1 MDNTIIRD
9 LFAKDIN
16 RSINGVVKVQDSKDG
31 SIRQELDEYV
41 VTRELQRHFATFF
54 KAYGDAIDAR
64 TDKIGVWISG
74 FFGSGKSH
82 FLKML
87 SYLLENRQI
96 GGKSAIRY
104 FDGKIVDPMVAAAM
118 ERACSVPTQ
127 AILFNIDSKAGQWKQ
142 GDTAPT
148 ALLRGFERMFYEAR
162 GFYGEDLKLAKLE
175 DYIDSLGKTQE
186 FREAFERVNGEPWLQ
201 TRDTYSYFEDDVVE
215 VLQSVLGM
223 SEKAAWNWLEGS
235 EDEVLAPD
243 VFAKKVKDYVGAQ
256 AAAHGG
262 NFRLLFMVDEVGQFI
277 TNDQDPSLMLSLQT
291 IVEELGAAC
300 GGRVWVMVT
309 SQEAIDNLS
318 LPVGNDFS
326 KIQGRF
332 NTRLSLSSSS
342 VDEVIQRRV
351 LEKTAPAAD
360 MLAQVYEQDS
370 AVLKNNFTFEGSRA
384 DLAGY
389 ANSKDFVAS
398 YPFVGY
404 QFKLLPDV
412 MTEVRKHGVKAK
424 HMSTGERSM
433 LSAFQESA
441 QAIQHDQTGALVPFW
456 RFFDTISKDLEHG
469 INQVVDRA
477 IRAAEDA
484 KGLEPYDVQVLKLL
498 YLIRYIGYVKATVEN
513 ISILMIDGLDVD
525 KRALKDRVKESLSR
539 LERENYVAR
548 QGDTYSFLTDE
559 EQEIAQEIARTP
571 IDNAQVIESIKKRLF
586 DSIYTARKLNRG
598 ANDFPFDRYV
608 DGSIHGGSMGGMEL
622 YVATMASDLGR
633 ADDTELA
640 LASSGKAIVALSDE
654 ADYWETLV
662 SAAKIRKYAK
672 TRNLQELQ
680 LSTRQ
685 IVESKMRE
693 AAYNEKEADTLLS
706 EAVLHARCAVN
717 GRMVEVRAAKPAQV
731 FEQVL
736 AQLCDV
742 VFEKADYI
750 GAPVTSDSD
759 IRSTLAG
766 NVQAGLAGMD
776 AGNTRAL
783 KEVEDYLKVQHQ
795 RHLDT
800 AMGDIQRQYQQRPF
814 GWREVDIANVV
825 AQLVVEQ
832 RAQVLF
838 GGQTVQANDSRMVAL
853 LRKDADKAQVR
864 LRMRMSD
871 RLLSGAGDLMRD
883 LFDLKTVPSNED
895 KLVAELKERLE
906 GLREVCVVMARDYYT
921 GIKPAYPYPGED
933 ECEKMRSEVADVLK
947 DQNEAEAFMT
957 TFTKHEERLLDAKED
972 FDKVVEFFDSNQ
984 RATFDHA
991 KDFLNRTEGI
1001 EYASDDI
1008 PGAVENV
1015 AKVREILKDLKPYGR
1030 IKDLQPLMDPVED
1043 DMKKLLGIRRNEFLC
1058 RIESDLQDLRA
1069 QVESQEGF
1077 VKQAKDAI
1085 ADANTRYESFKNRA
1099 HGVQSLNELNALAA
1113 NWENW
1118 VSTAANKIY
1127 DAADDA
1133 RERMENECRSTEVT
1147 STGEVVKKI
1156 TNKGAATPGNG
1167 SVPVPK
1173 PQRKVKT
1180 VRRTDLAKPSRLTTA
1195 EDVERYVADL
1205 RSRLMQELAA
1215 NDEIRIN

>member
-1 MDNTIIRD
+1 MDNTIVRD

-16 RSINGVVKVQDSKDG
+16 RSINGVVKVQDSKDE

-41 VTRELQRHFATFF
+41 VTRELQGHFATFF
-54 KAYGDAIDAR
+54 KAYGDAIDVH

-201 TRDTYSYFEDDVVE
+201 ARDTYSYFEDDVVE

-243 VFAKKVKDYVGAQ
+243 VFAKKVKDYVDAQ

-277 TNDQDPSLMLSLQT
+277 TNDRDPSLMLSLQT

-342 VDEVIQRRV
+342 VDEVIQRRI

-360 MLAQVYEQDS
+360 TLAQLYKQDS

-469 INQVVDRA
+469 IIQVVVCA
-477 IRAAEDA
+477 ERAAENRE
-484 KGLEPYDVQVLKLL
+484 GLEPYDVRVLKLL

-513 ISILMIDGLDVD
+513 VSILMVDSLDVD
-525 KRALKDRVKESLSR
+525 KRALKDRVKESLAR
-539 LERENYVAR
+539 LERENKVAR

-571 IDNAQVIESIKKRLF
+571 IDNAKVIEYIKKRLF
-586 DSIYTARKLNRG
+586 DSIYNAYKFHRDP
-598 ANDFPFDRYV
+598 NDFPFDRYV
-608 DGSIHGGSMGGMEL
+608 DGSIHGSSKGGMEL
-622 YVATMASDLGR
+622 SVVTMAGDLAR
-633 ADDTELA
+633 ADDAELA
-640 LASSGKAIVALSDE
+640 LKSMDKAIVALGDE
-654 ADYWETLV
+654 VDYWAPLV
-662 SAAKIRKYAK
+662 NAAKIRMYAQ
-672 TRNLQELQ
+672 TRNLQELPP
-680 LSTRQ
+680 STRQ
-685 IVESKMRE
+685 IVEAKMRE
-693 AAYNEKEADTLLS
+693 AAYNEKEADALLS
-706 EAVLHARCAVN
+706 EAVLHARCAVDS
-717 GRMVEVRAAKPAQV
+717 RMVEVRATKPAQV

-742 VFEKADYI
+742 VFEKAGYI

-766 NVQAGLAGMD
+766 NVQVGLDGMD

-783 KEVEDYLKVQHQ
+783 KEIEDYLKVQHQ

-838 GGQTVQANDSRMVAL
+838 GGQAVQANDSRMVAL

-871 RLLSGAGDLMRD
+871 RLLRATGELMCD
-883 LFDLKTVPSNED
+883 LFDLKIVPSNED

-906 GLREVCVVMARDYYT
+906 GLREACLAMARDYYT

-947 DQNEAEAFMT
+947 DQNEAEAFLT
-957 TFTKHEERLLDAKED
+957 TFTKHEERLLGAKED
-972 FDKVVEFFDSNQ
+972 FDKVVEFFESNQ
-984 RATFDHA
+984 RTAFDHA
-991 KDFLNRTEGI
+991 RDFLNRTEGI

-1015 AKVREILKDLKPYGR
+1015 ATVREILKDPKPYGR

-1069 QVESQEGF
+1069 QAESQKGF
-1077 VKQAKDAI
+1077 VNQAKDAI
-1085 ADANTRYESFKNRA
+1085 ADAGTKYESFKNRA
-1099 HGVQSLNELNALAA
+1099 HSAQSLNELSVVATNWGDWLSAAA
-1113 NWENW
+1113 NEM
-1118 VSTAANKIY
+1118 Y
-1127 DAADDA
+1127 DAVDEA
-1133 RERMENECRSTEVT
+1133 RVRMDNERRTTEVM
-1147 STGEVVKKI
+1147 STGEVVKKVS
-1156 TNKGAATPGNG
+1156 NKGAASSAP
-1167 SVPVPK
+1167 VPAPK
-1173 PQRKVKT
+1173 PQRKIKT
-1180 VRRTDLAKPSRLTTA
+1180 VRRADLAKPSRLLSA
-1195 EDVERYVADL
+1195 EDVERYVDDL
-1205 RSRLMQELAA
+1205 RSRLMQALAA

>member
-186 FREAFERVNGEPWLQ
+186 FRAAFERVNGESWLQ
-201 TRDTYSYFEDDVVE
+201 SHDTYSYFEDDVVE

-243 VFAKKVKDYVGAQ
+243 VFAKKVKDYVDAQ

-262 NFRLLFMVDEVGQFI
+262 NYRLLFMVDEVGQFI

-351 LEKTAPAAD
+351 LEKTAPVAD
-360 MLAQVYEQDS
+360 MLAQVYEQDA
-370 AVLKNNFTFEGSRA
+370 AVLKNNFTFEGGSRS

-469 INQVVDRA
+469 IIQVVDRA
-477 IRAAEDA
+477 VRAAEDA

-525 KRALKDRVKESLSR
+525 MRALKDRVKESLAR

-586 DSIYTARKLNRG
+586 ESIYTARKLNRG

-608 DGSIHGGSMGGMEL
+608 DGSIHGTSMGGMEL
-622 YVATMASDLGR
+622 SVVTMASDLGR
-633 ADDTELA
+633 SDDAELA
-640 LASSGKAIVALSDE
+640 LKSVDKAIVALSDE
-654 ADYWETLV
+654 VDYWAPLV
-662 SAAKIRKYAK
+662 NAAKIRMYAQ
-672 TRNLQELQ
+672 TRNLQELPP
-680 LSTRQ
+680 STRQ
-685 IVESKMRE
+685 IVEAKMRE
-693 AAYNEKEADTLLS
+693 KDFNEKEADALLA

-717 GRMVEVRAAKPAQV
+717 GRMIEIRAAKPAQV

-750 GAPVTSDSD
+750 GAPVSRDSD
-759 IRSTLAG
+759 IRSTLVG
-766 NVQAGLAGMD
+766 NVQVGLAGMD

-783 KEVEDYLKVQHQ
+783 KEVEDYLKVQRQ

-800 AMGDIQRQYQQRPF
+800 AMGDIQRRYQQRPY

-838 GGQTVQANDSRMVAL
+838 GGQTAQTNESRMVAL

-864 LRMRMSD
+864 LRMSD
-871 RLLSGAGDLMRD
+871 RLLRATGELMCD

-906 GLREVCVVMARDYYT
+906 GLREACLAMARDYYT

-947 DQNEAEAFMT
+947 DQNEAEAFLT
-957 TFTKHEERLLDAKED
+957 TFTKHEDRLLDAKED
-972 FDKVVEFFDSNQ
+972 FDKVVEFFESNQ
-984 RATFDHA
+984 RTAFDRA
-991 KDFLNRTEGI
+991 KDFLSRTEGI

-1008 PGAVENV
+1008 PSAVENV
-1015 AKVREILKDLKPYGR
+1015 AKVREVLKDPKPYGR

-1058 RIESDLQDLRA
+1058 RIESDLQDLQA
-1069 QVESQEGF
+1069 QAESQKGF
-1077 VKQAKDAI
+1077 VNQAKDAI
-1085 ADANTRYESFKNRA
+1085 ADAGAKYESFKNRA
-1099 HGVQSLNELNALAA
+1099 HSAQSLNELSVAATNWA
-1113 NWENW
+1113 NWL
-1118 VSTAANKIY
+1118 SAATNGMY
-1127 DAADDA
+1127 DAVDA
-1133 RERMENECRSTEVT
+1133 ARMRMDNERRTTEVT

-1156 TNKGAATPGNG
+1156 SNKAVASSAPTPA
-1167 SVPVPK
+1167 PV
-1173 PQRKVKT
+1173 PQRKIKT
-1180 VRRTDLAKPSRLTTA
+1180 VRRADLAKPSRLLSA
-1195 EDVERYVADL
+1195 GDVERYVEDL
-1205 RSRLMQELAA
+1205 RSRLMQALAA

>member
-186 FREAFERVNGEPWLQ
+186 FREAFERVNGESWLQ

-243 VFAKKVKDYVGAQ
+243 VFAKKVKDYVDAQ

-262 NFRLLFMVDEVGQFI
+262 NYRLLFMVDEVGQFI
-277 TNDQDPSLMLSLQT
+277 TNDRDPSLMLSLQT

-360 MLAQVYEQDS
+360 TLAQLYKQDS
-370 AVLKNNFTFEGSRA
+370 AVLKNNFTFEESRA

-389 ANSKDFVAS
+389 ANAKEFVAS

-441 QAIQHDQTGALVPFW
+441 QTIQHEQTGALVPFW

-469 INQVVDRA
+469 IIQVVVCAERA
-477 IRAAEDA
+477 SENAE
-484 KGLEPYDVQVLKLL
+484 GLESYDVRVLKLL
-498 YLIRYIGYVKATVEN
+498 YLIRYIGYVKASVEN
-513 ISILMIDGLDVD
+513 ISIFMIDSLDVD
-525 KRALKDRVKESLSR
+525 KRALKDRVKESLAR

-559 EQEIAQEIARTP
+559 EQEIAQEIAQTP
-571 IDNAQVIESIKKRLF
+571 IDNAKVIESIKKRLF

-598 ANDFPFDRYV
+598 TNDFPFDRYV
-608 DGSIHGGSMGGMEL
+608 DGSIHGSNMGGMEL
-622 YVATMASDLGR
+622 SVVTMASDLGR
-633 ADDTELA
+633 ADDAELA
-640 LASSGKAIVALSDE
+640 LKSVDKAIVALSDE
-654 ADYWETLV
+654 VDYWAPLV
-662 SAAKIRKYAK
+662 NAAKICMYAQ
-672 TRNLQELQ
+672 TRNLQELPP
-680 LSTRQ
+680 STRQ
-685 IVESKMRE
+685 IVEAKMRE
-693 AAYNEKEADTLLS
+693 KDFNEKEADVLLS
-706 EAVLHARCAVN
+706 EAVLHARCAVD

-742 VFEKADYI
+742 IFSKAGYI
-750 GAPVTSDSD
+750 GAPVKDDSD

-766 NVQAGLAGMD
+766 NIQTGLDGMD
-776 AGNTRAL
+776 AGNARAL
-783 KEVEDYLKVQHQ
+783 KEVEDYLRVQHQ

-800 AMGDIQRQYQQRPF
+800 AMGDIQRKYQQKPY
-814 GWREVDIANVV
+814 GWREINIANVV

-838 GGQTVQANDSRMVAL
+838 GGQTVQADDSRMVAL

-871 RLLSGAGDLMRD
+871 RLLRATGELMCD

-906 GLREVCVVMARDYYT
+906 GLREACLAMARDYYT

-947 DQNEAEAFMT
+947 DQNEAEAFLT

-972 FDKVVEFFDSNQ
+972 FDKVVEFFESNQ
-984 RATFDHA
+984 RTAFDHA
-991 KDFLNRTEGI
+991 RDFLNRTEGI

-1015 AKVREILKDLKPYGR
+1015 ATVREILKDPKPYGR

-1069 QVESQEGF
+1069 QAESQKGF
-1077 VKQAKDAI
+1077 VNQAKDAI
-1085 ADANTRYESFKNRA
+1085 ADAGTKYESFKNRA
-1099 HGVQSLNELNALAA
+1099 HSAQSLNELSVVATNWGDWLSAAA
-1113 NWENW
+1113 NEM
-1118 VSTAANKIY
+1118 Y
-1127 DAADDA
+1127 DAVDEA
-1133 RERMENECRSTEVT
+1133 RVRMNNERRTTEVM
-1147 STGEVVKKI
+1147 STGEVVKKVS
-1156 TNKGAATPGNG
+1156 NKGAASSAP
-1167 SVPVPK
+1167 VPAPK
-1173 PQRKVKT
+1173 PQRKIKT
-1180 VRRTDLAKPSRLTTA
+1180 VRRADLAKPSRLLSA
-1195 EDVERYVADL
+1195 EDVERYVDDL
-1205 RSRLMQELAA
+1205 RSRLMQALAA

>member
-1 MDNTIIRD
+1 MDKTIVRN
-9 LFAKDIN
+9 LFSKDIN
-16 RSINGVVKVQDSKDG
+16 RSINGVVVVDDKKDE
-31 SIRQELDEYV
+31 SIRQELSEYV
-41 VTRELQRHFATFF
+41 VTRELQGHFATLFN
-54 KAYGDAIDAR
+54 AYSASLDSP
-64 TDKIGVWISG
+64 TNKMGVWVSG
-74 FFGSGKSH
+74 FYGSGKSH
-82 FLKML
+82 FLKIA
-87 SYLLENRQI
+87 SYLLGNLNVD
-96 GGKSAIRY
+96 GKRAISY
-104 FDGKIVDPMVAAAM
+104 FDGKIADPMVFASM
-118 ERACSVPTQ
+118 ERACSIPTQ
-127 AILFNIDSKAGQWKQ
+127 TLLFNIDSKAGSWK
-142 GDTAPT
+142 GDKSSVAV
-148 ALLRGFERMFYEAR
+148 LYGFERVFYEAR
-162 GFYGEDLKLAKLE
+162 GFYGIKPKLAQLE
-175 DYIDSLGKTQE
+175 EYIDEIGKTQE
-186 FREAFERVNGEPWLQ
+186 FRDEFERLTGKSWVDNRKTYRYNKAFRGLLK
-201 TRDTYSYFEDDVVE
+201 DT
-215 VLQSVLGM
+215 LGM
-223 SEKAAWNWLEGS
+223 SDDEIKAWITS
-235 EDEVLAPD
+235 PDDELLQPD
-243 VFAKKVKDYVGAQ
+243 EFAQKVKEYVDAQ
-256 AAAHGG
+256 AAANGG
-262 NFRLLFMVDEVGQFI
+262 DFRLVFMVDEVGQFI
-277 TNDQDPSLMLSLQT
+277 ANDNGSDRLLSLQT
-291 IVEELGAAC
+291 VVEELGSVC
-300 GGRVWVMVT
+300 GGRVWVMVS
-309 SQEAIDNLS
+309 SQEDIYNLGLPGGIDT
-318 LPVGNDFS
+318 GKFS
-326 KIQGRF
+326 KILGRF
-332 NTRLSLSSSS
+332 DTRLSLSSSS

-351 LEKTAPAAD
+351 LEKAAPVAD
-360 MLAQVYEQDS
+360 MLAQVYEQDA

-389 ANSKDFVAS
+389 ANAKEFVAS

-441 QAIQHDQTGALVPFW
+441 QVIQHDQTGALVPFW

-469 INQVVDRA
+469 ISQVVDRA
-477 IRAAEDA
+477 VRAAENA
-484 KGLEPYDVQVLKLL
+484 EGLEPYDVQVLKLL

-513 ISILMIDGLDVD
+513 ISILMIDSLDVD
-525 KRALKDRVKESLSR
+525 KRALKDRVKESLAR
-539 LERENYVAR
+539 LERENYVSR

-586 DSIYTARKLNRG
+586 ESIYTARKLNRG
-598 ANDFPFDRYV
+598 TNDFPFDRYV
-608 DGSIHGGSMGGMEL
+608 DGSIHGSNMGGMEL
-622 YVATMASDLGR
+622 SVVTMASDLGR
-633 ADDTELA
+633 ADDAELA
-640 LASSGKAIVALSDE
+640 LKSVDKAIVALSDE
-654 ADYWETLV
+654 VDYWAPLV
-662 SAAKIRKYAK
+662 NAAKIRMYAQ
-672 TRNLQELQ
+672 TRNLRELPP
-680 LSTRQ
+680 STRQ
-685 IVESKMRE
+685 IVEAKMRE
-693 AAYNEKEADTLLS
+693 KDFNEKEADALLA

-717 GRMVEVRAAKPAQV
+717 GRMIEIRAAKPAQV

-742 VFEKADYI
+742 VFEKAGYI

-766 NVQAGLAGMD
+766 NVQAGLAGMN

-864 LRMRMSD
+864 LRVRMSD
-871 RLLSGAGDLMRD
+871 RLLRATGELMRD

-906 GLREVCVVMARDYYT
+906 GLREACLVMARDYYT

-947 DQNEAEAFMT
+947 DQNEAEAFLT

-972 FDKVVEFFDSNQ
+972 FDKVVEFFESNQ
-984 RATFDHA
+984 RTAFDHA
-991 KDFLNRTEGI
+991 RDFLNRTEGI

-1008 PGAVENV
+1008 PSAVENV
-1015 AKVREILKDLKPYGR
+1015 AKVREILKDPKPYGR

-1043 DMKKLLGIRRNEFLC
+1043 DMKKLLGIRRNEYLC

-1069 QVESQEGF
+1069 QAESQKGF
-1077 VKQAKDAI
+1077 VNQAKDAI
-1085 ADANTRYESFKNRA
+1085 ADAGTKYESFKNRA
-1099 HGVQSLNELNALAA
+1099 HSAQSLNELSVVATNWGDWLSAAA
-1113 NWENW
+1113 NEM
-1118 VSTAANKIY
+1118 Y
-1127 DAADDA
+1127 DAVDEA
-1133 RERMENECRSTEVT
+1133 RVRMDNERRTTEVM
-1147 STGEVVKKI
+1147 STGEVVKKVSS
-1156 TNKGAATPGNG
+1156 KGAASSAP
-1167 SVPVPK
+1167 VPAPK
-1173 PQRKVKT
+1173 PQRKIKT
-1180 VRRTDLAKPSRLTTA
+1180 VRRADLAKPSRLLSA
-1195 EDVERYVADL
+1195 EDVERYVDDL

>member
-54 KAYGDAIDAR
+54 KAYGDAINVR

-142 GDTAPT
+142 GGTAPT

-175 DYIDSLGKTQE
+175 DYIDSLGKTHE

-201 TRDTYSYFEDDVVE
+201 ARDTYSYFEDDVVE

-243 VFAKKVKDYVGAQ
+243 VFAKKVKDYVDAQ

-277 TNDQDPSLMLSLQT
+277 TNDRDPSLMLSLQT

-342 VDEVIQRRV
+342 VDEVIQRRI

-360 MLAQVYEQDS
+360 TLAQLYKQDS

-469 INQVVDRA
+469 IIQVVVCA
-477 IRAAEDA
+477 ERAAENRE
-484 KGLEPYDVQVLKLL
+484 GLEPYDVRVLKLL

-513 ISILMIDGLDVD
+513 VSILMVDSLDVD
-525 KRALKDRVKESLSR
+525 KRALKDRVKESLAR
-539 LERENYVAR
+539 LERENKVAR

-571 IDNAQVIESIKKRLF
+571 IDNAKVIEYIKKRLF
-586 DSIYTARKLNRG
+586 DSIYNAYKFHRDP
-598 ANDFPFDRYV
+598 NDFPFDRYV
-608 DGSIHGGSMGGMEL
+608 DGSIHGSSKGGMEL
-622 YVATMASDLGR
+622 SVVTMAGDLAR
-633 ADDTELA
+633 ADDAELA
-640 LASSGKAIVALSDE
+640 LKSVDKAIVALGDE
-654 ADYWETLV
+654 VDYWAPLV
-662 SAAKIRKYAK
+662 NAAKIRMYAQ
-672 TRNLQELQ
+672 TRNLQELPP
-680 LSTRQ
+680 STRQ
-685 IVESKMRE
+685 IVEAKMRE
-693 AAYNEKEADTLLS
+693 AAYNEKEADALLS

-717 GRMVEVRAAKPAQV
+717 GRMVEVRATKPAQV

-742 VFEKADYI
+742 VFEKAGYI
-750 GAPVTSDSD
+750 GAPVEDDSD

-766 NVQAGLAGMD
+766 NVQAGLDGMD

-783 KEVEDYLKVQHQ
+783 REVEDYLKVQHQ

-864 LRMRMSD
+864 LRVRMSD
-871 RLLSGAGDLMRD
+871 RLLRATGELMRD

-895 KLVAELKERLE
+895 KLVAELKEHLD
-906 GLREVCVVMARDYYT
+906 GLRETCLAMARDYYT
-921 GIKPAYPYPGED
+921 GIKPAYPYPGEA

-947 DQNEAEAFMT
+947 DQNEAEAFLT
-957 TFTKHEERLLDAKED
+957 TFTKHEDRLLDAKED
-972 FDKVVEFFDSNQ
+972 YDRMAEFFGSNQ

-991 KDFLNRTEGI
+991 REFLSRTEAI

-1008 PGAVENV
+1008 HGAVDNV
-1015 AKVREILKDLKPYGR
+1015 TKVREILKDPKPYGR
-1030 IKDLQPLMDPVED
+1030 IKDLQPLMAPVEE
-1043 DMKKLLGIRRNEFLC
+1043 DMKKLLGIRRNEFLQ
-1058 RIESDLQDLRA
+1058 RIENDLQDLQKQA
-1069 QVESQEGF
+1069 ESQDGF

-1085 ADANTRYESFKNRA
+1085 ADANIKYESFKNRA

-1113 NWENW
+1113 NWESW
-1118 VSTAANKIY
+1118 TITAANKIY
-1127 DAADDA
+1127 DAVDAA
-1133 RERMENECRSTEVT
+1133 RERMEKERRSTEVT

-1156 TNKGAATPGNG
+1156 TNKGAATPG

-1195 EDVERYVADL
+1195 EDVERYVDDL
-1205 RSRLMQELAA
+1205 RARLMQALAS

>member
-1 MDNTIIRD
+1 MDNTIVRD

-16 RSINGVVKVQDSKDG
+16 RSINGVVKVQDSKDE

-41 VTRELQRHFATFF
+41 VTRELQGHFATFF
-54 KAYGDAIDAR
+54 KAYGDAIDVH

-201 TRDTYSYFEDDVVE
+201 ARDTYSYFEDDVVE

-243 VFAKKVKDYVGAQ
+243 VFAKKVKDYVDAQ

-277 TNDQDPSLMLSLQT
+277 TNDRDPSLMLSLQT

-342 VDEVIQRRV
+342 VDEVIQRRI

-360 MLAQVYEQDS
+360 TLAQLYKQDS

-469 INQVVDRA
+469 IIQVVVCA
-477 IRAAEDA
+477 ERAAENRE
-484 KGLEPYDVQVLKLL
+484 GLEPYDVRVLKLL

-513 ISILMIDGLDVD
+513 VSILMVDSLDVD
-525 KRALKDRVKESLSR
+525 KRALKDRVKESLAR
-539 LERENYVAR
+539 LERENKVAR

-571 IDNAQVIESIKKRLF
+571 IDNAKVIEYIKKRLF
-586 DSIYTARKLNRG
+586 DSIYNAYKFHRDP
-598 ANDFPFDRYV
+598 NDFPFDRYA
-608 DGSIHGGSMGGMEL
+608 DGSIHGSSKGGMEL
-622 YVATMASDLGR
+622 SVVTMAGDLAR
-633 ADDTELA
+633 ADDAELA
-640 LASSGKAIVALSDE
+640 LKSMDKAIVALGDE
-654 ADYWETLV
+654 VDYWAPLV
-662 SAAKIRKYAK
+662 NAAKIRMYAQ
-672 TRNLQELQ
+672 TRNLQELPP
-680 LSTRQ
+680 STRQ
-685 IVESKMRE
+685 IVEAKMRE
-693 AAYNEKEADTLLS
+693 AAYNEKEADALLS
-706 EAVLHARCAVN
+706 EAVLHARCAVDS
-717 GRMVEVRAAKPAQV
+717 RMVEVRATKPAQV

-742 VFEKADYI
+742 VFEKAGYI

-766 NVQAGLAGMD
+766 NVQVGLDGMD

-783 KEVEDYLKVQHQ
+783 KEIEDYLKVQHQ

-838 GGQTVQANDSRMVAL
+838 GGQAVQANDSRMVAL

-871 RLLSGAGDLMRD
+871 RLLRATGELMCD
-883 LFDLKTVPSNED
+883 LFDLKIVPSNED

-906 GLREVCVVMARDYYT
+906 GLREACLAMARDYYT

-947 DQNEAEAFMT
+947 DQNEAEAFLT
-957 TFTKHEERLLDAKED
+957 TFTKHEERLLGAKED
-972 FDKVVEFFDSNQ
+972 FDKVVEFFESNQ
-984 RATFDHA
+984 RTAFDHA
-991 KDFLNRTEGI
+991 RDFLNRTEGI

-1015 AKVREILKDLKPYGR
+1015 ATVREILKDPKPYGR

-1069 QVESQEGF
+1069 QAESQKGF
-1077 VKQAKDAI
+1077 VNQAKDAI
-1085 ADANTRYESFKNRA
+1085 ADAGTKYESFKNRA
-1099 HGVQSLNELNALAA
+1099 HSAQSLNELSVVATNWGDWLSAAA
-1113 NWENW
+1113 NEM
-1118 VSTAANKIY
+1118 Y
-1127 DAADDA
+1127 DAVDEA
-1133 RERMENECRSTEVT
+1133 RVRMDNERRTTEVM
-1147 STGEVVKKI
+1147 STGEVVKKVS
-1156 TNKGAATPGNG
+1156 NKGAASSAP
-1167 SVPVPK
+1167 VPAPK
-1173 PQRKVKT
+1173 PQRKIKT
-1180 VRRTDLAKPSRLTTA
+1180 VRRADLAKPSRLLSA
-1195 EDVERYVADL
+1195 EDVERYVDDL
-1205 RSRLMQELAA
+1205 RSRLMQALAA

>member
-186 FREAFERVNGEPWLQ
+186 FREAFEPVNGESWLQ

-243 VFAKKVKDYVGAQ
+243 VFAKKVKDYVDAQ

-277 TNDQDPSLMLSLQT
+277 TNDKDPSLMLSLQT
-291 IVEELGAAC
+291 VVEELGAAC

-360 MLAQVYEQDS
+360 MLAQVYEQDA
-370 AVLKNNFTFEGSRA
+370 AVLKNNFTFEGGSRS

-441 QAIQHDQTGALVPFW
+441 QAIQYDQTGALVPFW
-456 RFFDTISKDLEHG
+456 CFFDTISKDLEHG

-477 IRAAEDA
+477 VRAAEDA

-513 ISILMIDGLDVD
+513 ISIFMIDGLDVD
-525 KRALKDRVKESLSR
+525 MRALKDRV
-539 LERENYVAR
+539 
-548 QGDTYSFLTDE
+548 QGDAYSFLTDE

-571 IDNAQVIESIKKRLF
+571 VDNAQVIESIKKRLF

-608 DGSIHGGSMGGMEL
+608 DGSIHGASMGGMEL
-622 YVATMASDLGR
+622 CVATMASDLGR
-633 ADDTELA
+633 ADDTELP

-662 SAAKIRKYAK
+662 NAAKIRKYAK

-680 LSTRQ
+680 PSTRQ

-693 AAYNEKEADTLLS
+693 AAYNEKEADVLLS

-717 GRMVEVRAAKPAQV
+717 GRIIEVRAAKPAQV

-800 AMGDIQRQYQQRPF
+800 AMGDIQRRYQQKPY

-838 GGQTVQANDSRMVAL
+838 GGQTVQANDSRMVSL

-864 LRMRMSD
+864 LRVRMSD
-871 RLLSGAGDLMRD
+871 RLLRATGELMRD

-906 GLREVCVVMARDYYT
+906 GLREVCVAMARDYYT

-933 ECEKMRSEVADVLK
+933 ECEKMRSEVVDVLK
-947 DQNEAEAFMT
+947 DQSDSEAFLT
-957 TFTKHEERLLDAKED
+957 TFTKHEDRLLDAKED
-972 FDKVVEFFDSNQ
+972 FDKVVEFFESNQ
-984 RATFDHA
+984 RTAFDHA
-991 KDFLNRTEGI
+991 KDFLSRTEGI

-1008 PGAVENV
+1008 PNAVENV
-1015 AKVREILKDLKPYGR
+1015 AKVREILKDPKPYGR
-1030 IKDLQPLMDPVED
+1030 IKDLQPLMAPVKED
-1043 DMKKLLGIRRNEFLC
+1043 IKKHLGICRNEFLC
-1058 RIESDLQDLRA
+1058 RIENDLQDLRKQA
-1069 QVESQEGF
+1069 ESQEGF

-1118 VSTAANKIY
+1118 IVAATNKIY
-1127 DAADDA
+1127 DAVDEA
-1133 RERMENECRSTEVT
+1133 RMRMDNERRTTEVT

-1156 TNKGAATPGNG
+1156 SNKGAA
-1167 SVPVPK
+1167 SSAPVPASK
-1173 PQRKVKT
+1173 PQRKIKT
-1180 VRRTDLAKPSRLTTA
+1180 VRRADLAKPSRLLSA
-1195 EDVERYVADL
+1195 EDVERYVDDL

>member
-175 DYIDSLGKTQE
+175 EHIDSLGKTQE
-186 FREAFERVNGEPWLQ
+186 FREAFERVNGESWLQ

-243 VFAKKVKDYVGAQ
+243 VFAKKVKDYVDAQ

-262 NFRLLFMVDEVGQFI
+262 NYRLLFMVDEVGQFI
-277 TNDQDPSLMLSLQT
+277 TNDRDPSLMLSLQT

-360 MLAQVYEQDS
+360 TLAQLYKQDS
-370 AVLKNNFTFEGSRA
+370 AVLKNNFTFEESRA

-389 ANSKDFVAS
+389 ANAKEFVAS

-441 QAIQHDQTGALVPFW
+441 QAIQHEQTGALVPFW

-469 INQVVDRA
+469 IIQVVVCAERA
-477 IRAAEDA
+477 SENAE
-484 KGLEPYDVQVLKLL
+484 GLESYDVRVLKLL
-498 YLIRYIGYVKATVEN
+498 YLIRYIGYVKASVEN
-513 ISILMIDGLDVD
+513 ISIFMIDSLDVD
-525 KRALKDRVKESLSR
+525 KRALKDRVKESLAR
-539 LERENYVAR
+539 LERENCVAR

-559 EQEIAQEIARTP
+559 EQEIAQEIAQTP
-571 IDNAQVIESIKKRLF
+571 IDNAKVIESIKKRLF

-598 ANDFPFDRYV
+598 TNDFPFDRYV
-608 DGSIHGGSMGGMEL
+608 DGSIHGSNMGGMEL
-622 YVATMASDLGR
+622 SVVTMASDLGR
-633 ADDTELA
+633 ADDAELA
-640 LASSGKAIVALSDE
+640 LKSVDKAIVALSDE
-654 ADYWETLV
+654 VDYWAPLV
-662 SAAKIRKYAK
+662 NAAKICMYAQ
-672 TRNLQELQ
+672 TRNLQELPP
-680 LSTRQ
+680 STRQ
-685 IVESKMRE
+685 IVEAKMRE
-693 AAYNEKEADTLLS
+693 KDFNEKEADVLLS
-706 EAVLHARCAVN
+706 EAVLHARCAVD

-742 VFEKADYI
+742 IFSKAGYI
-750 GAPVTSDSD
+750 GAPVKDDSD

-766 NVQAGLAGMD
+766 NIQTGLDGMD
-776 AGNTRAL
+776 AGNARAL
-783 KEVEDYLKVQHQ
+783 KEVEDYLRVQHQ

-800 AMGDIQRQYQQRPF
+800 AMGDIQRKYQQKPY
-814 GWREVDIANVV
+814 GWREINIANVV

-838 GGQTVQANDSRMVAL
+838 GGQTVQADDSRMVAL

-871 RLLSGAGDLMRD
+871 RLLRATGELMCD

-906 GLREVCVVMARDYYT
+906 GLREACLAMARDYYT

-947 DQNEAEAFMT
+947 DQNEAEAFLT

-972 FDKVVEFFDSNQ
+972 FDKVVEFFESNQ
-984 RATFDHA
+984 RTAFDHA
-991 KDFLNRTEGI
+991 RDFLNRTEGI

-1015 AKVREILKDLKPYGR
+1015 ATVREILKDPKPYGR

-1069 QVESQEGF
+1069 QAESQKGF
-1077 VKQAKDAI
+1077 VNQAKDAI
-1085 ADANTRYESFKNRA
+1085 ADAGTKYESFKNRVHSA
-1099 HGVQSLNELNALAA
+1099 QSLNELSVVATNWGDWLSAAA
-1113 NWENW
+1113 NEM
-1118 VSTAANKIY
+1118 Y
-1127 DAADDA
+1127 DAVDEA
-1133 RERMENECRSTEVT
+1133 RVRMNNERRTTEVM
-1147 STGEVVKKI
+1147 STGEVVKKVS
-1156 TNKGAATPGNG
+1156 NKGAASSAP
-1167 SVPVPK
+1167 VPAPK
-1173 PQRKVKT
+1173 PQRKIKT
-1180 VRRTDLAKPSRLTTA
+1180 VRRADLAKPSRLLSA
-1195 EDVERYVADL
+1195 EDVERYVDDL
-1205 RSRLMQELAA
+1205 RSRLMQALAA

>member
-54 KAYGDAIDAR
+54 KAYGDAIDVP

-87 SYLLENRQI
+87 SYLLENRKI

-104 FDGKIVDPMVAAAM
+104 FDGKIVDPMVEAAM
-118 ERACSVPTQ
+118 ERACSVTTQ

-175 DYIDSLGKTQE
+175 EHIDSLGKTQE
-186 FREAFERVNGEPWLQ
+186 FREAFERVNGESWLQ

-243 VFAKKVKDYVGAQ
+243 VFAKKVKDYVDAQ

-262 NFRLLFMVDEVGQFI
+262 NYRLLFMVDEVGQFI
-277 TNDQDPSLMLSLQT
+277 TNDRDPSLMLSLQT

-360 MLAQVYEQDS
+360 TLAQLYKQDS
-370 AVLKNNFTFEGSRA
+370 AVLKNNFTFEESRA

-389 ANSKDFVAS
+389 ANAKEFVAS

-441 QAIQHDQTGALVPFW
+441 QAIQHEQTGALVPFW

-469 INQVVDRA
+469 IIQVVVCAERA
-477 IRAAEDA
+477 SENAE
-484 KGLEPYDVQVLKLL
+484 GLESYDVRVLKLL
-498 YLIRYIGYVKATVEN
+498 YLIRYIGYVKASVEN
-513 ISILMIDGLDVD
+513 ISIFMIDSLDVD
-525 KRALKDRVKESLSR
+525 KRALKDRVKESLAR

-559 EQEIAQEIARTP
+559 EQEIAQEIAQTP
-571 IDNAQVIESIKKRLF
+571 IDNAKVIESIKKRLF

-598 ANDFPFDRYV
+598 TNDFPFDRYV
-608 DGSIHGGSMGGMEL
+608 DGSIHGSNMGGMEL
-622 YVATMASDLGR
+622 SVVTMASDLGR
-633 ADDTELA
+633 ADDAELA
-640 LASSGKAIVALSDE
+640 LKSVDKAIVALSDE
-654 ADYWETLV
+654 VDYWAPLV
-662 SAAKIRKYAK
+662 NAAKICMYVQ
-672 TRNLQELQ
+672 TRNLQELPP
-680 LSTRQ
+680 STRQ
-685 IVESKMRE
+685 IVEAKMRE
-693 AAYNEKEADTLLS
+693 KDFNEKEADVLLS
-706 EAVLHARCAVN
+706 EAVLHARCAVD

-736 AQLCDV
+736 ARLCDV
-742 VFEKADYI
+742 IFSKAGYI
-750 GAPVTSDSD
+750 GAPVKDDSD

-766 NVQAGLAGMD
+766 NIQTGLDGMD
-776 AGNTRAL
+776 AGNARAL
-783 KEVEDYLKVQHQ
+783 KEVEDYLRVQHQ

-800 AMGDIQRQYQQRPF
+800 AMGDIQRKYQQKPY
-814 GWREVDIANVV
+814 GWREINIANVV

-838 GGQTVQANDSRMVAL
+838 GGQTVQADDSRMVAL

-871 RLLSGAGDLMRD
+871 RLLRATGELMCD

-906 GLREVCVVMARDYYT
+906 GLRETCLAMARDYYT

-947 DQNEAEAFMT
+947 DQNEAEAFLT

-972 FDKVVEFFDSNQ
+972 FDKVVEFFESNQ
-984 RATFDHA
+984 RTAFDHA
-991 KDFLNRTEGI
+991 RDFLNRTEGI

-1015 AKVREILKDLKPYGR
+1015 ATVREILKDPKPYGR

-1069 QVESQEGF
+1069 QAESQKGF
-1077 VKQAKDAI
+1077 VNQAKDAI
-1085 ADANTRYESFKNRA
+1085 ADAGTKYESFKNRA
-1099 HGVQSLNELNALAA
+1099 HSAQSLNELSVVATNWGDWLSAAA
-1113 NWENW
+1113 NEM
-1118 VSTAANKIY
+1118 Y
-1127 DAADDA
+1127 DAVDEA
-1133 RERMENECRSTEVT
+1133 RVRMNNERRTTEVM
-1147 STGEVVKKI
+1147 STGEVVKKVS
-1156 TNKGAATPGNG
+1156 NKGAASSAP
-1167 SVPVPK
+1167 VPAPK
-1173 PQRKVKT
+1173 PQRKIKT
-1180 VRRTDLAKPSRLTTA
+1180 VRRADLAKPSRLLSA
-1195 EDVERYVADL
+1195 EDVERYVDDL
-1205 RSRLMQELAA
+1205 RSRLMQALAA

>member
-1 MDNTIIRD
+1 MDNMIIRD

-54 KAYGDAIDAR
+54 KAYGDAIDVP

-104 FDGKIVDPMVAAAM
+104 FDGKIVDPMVEAAM
-118 ERACSVPTQ
+118 ERACSVSTQ

-175 DYIDSLGKTQE
+175 EHIDSLGKTQE
-186 FREAFERVNGEPWLQ
+186 FREAFERVNGESWLQ

-243 VFAKKVKDYVGAQ
+243 VFAKKVKDYVDAQ
-256 AAAHGG
+256 AAVHGG
-262 NFRLLFMVDEVGQFI
+262 NYRLLFMVDEVGQFI
-277 TNDQDPSLMLSLQT
+277 TNDRDPSLMLSLQT

-360 MLAQVYEQDS
+360 TLAQLYKQDS
-370 AVLKNNFTFEGSRA
+370 AVLKNNFTFEESRA

-389 ANSKDFVAS
+389 ANAKEFVAS

-441 QAIQHDQTGALVPFW
+441 QAIQHEQTGALVPFW

-469 INQVVDRA
+469 IIQVVVCAERA
-477 IRAAEDA
+477 SENAE
-484 KGLEPYDVQVLKLL
+484 GLESYDVRVLKLL
-498 YLIRYIGYVKATVEN
+498 YLIRYIGYVKASVEN
-513 ISILMIDGLDVD
+513 ISIFMIDSLDVD
-525 KRALKDRVKESLSR
+525 KRALKDRVKESLAR

-559 EQEIAQEIARTP
+559 EQEIAQEIAQTP
-571 IDNAQVIESIKKRLF
+571 IDNAKVIESIKKRLF

-598 ANDFPFDRYV
+598 TNDFPFDRYV
-608 DGSIHGGSMGGMEL
+608 DGSIHGSNMGGMEL
-622 YVATMASDLGR
+622 SVVTMASDLGR
-633 ADDTELA
+633 ADDAELA
-640 LASSGKAIVALSDE
+640 LKSVDKAIVALSDE
-654 ADYWETLV
+654 VDYWAPLV
-662 SAAKIRKYAK
+662 NAAKICMYAQ
-672 TRNLQELQ
+672 TRNLQELPP
-680 LSTRQ
+680 STRQ
-685 IVESKMRE
+685 IVEAKMRE
-693 AAYNEKEADTLLS
+693 KDFNEKEADVLLS
-706 EAVLHARCAVN
+706 EAVLHARCAVD

-742 VFEKADYI
+742 IFSKAGYI
-750 GAPVTSDSD
+750 GAPVKDDSD

-766 NVQAGLAGMD
+766 NIQTGLDGMD
-776 AGNTRAL
+776 AGNVRAL
-783 KEVEDYLKVQHQ
+783 KEVEDYLRVQHQ

-800 AMGDIQRQYQQRPF
+800 AMGDIQRKYQQKPY
-814 GWREVDIANVV
+814 GWREINIANVV

-838 GGQTVQANDSRMVAL
+838 GGQTVQADDSRMVAL

-871 RLLSGAGDLMRD
+871 RLLRATGELMCD

-906 GLREVCVVMARDYYT
+906 GLREACLAMARDYYT

-947 DQNEAEAFMT
+947 DQNEAEAFLT

-972 FDKVVEFFDSNQ
+972 FDKVVEFFESNQ
-984 RATFDHA
+984 RTAFDHA
-991 KDFLNRTEGI
+991 RDFLNRTEGI

-1015 AKVREILKDLKPYGR
+1015 ATVREILKDPKPYGR

-1069 QVESQEGF
+1069 QAESQKGF
-1077 VKQAKDAI
+1077 VNQAKDAI
-1085 ADANTRYESFKNRA
+1085 ADAGTKYESFKNRA
-1099 HGVQSLNELNALAA
+1099 HSAQSLNELSVVATNWGDWLSAAA
-1113 NWENW
+1113 NEM
-1118 VSTAANKIY
+1118 Y
-1127 DAADDA
+1127 DAVDEA
-1133 RERMENECRSTEVT
+1133 RVRMNNERRTTEVM
-1147 STGEVVKKI
+1147 STGEVVKKVS
-1156 TNKGAATPGNG
+1156 NKGAASSAP
-1167 SVPVPK
+1167 VPAPK
-1173 PQRKVKT
+1173 PQRKIKT
-1180 VRRTDLAKPSRLTTA
+1180 VRRADLAKPSRLLSA
-1195 EDVERYVADL
+1195 EDVERYVDDL
-1205 RSRLMQELAA
+1205 RSRLMQALAA

>member
-104 FDGKIVDPMVAAAM
+104 FDGKIVDPMVEAAM
-118 ERACSVPTQ
+118 ERACSVSTQ

-175 DYIDSLGKTQE
+175 EHIDSLGKTQE
-186 FREAFERVNGEPWLQ
+186 FREAFGRVNGESWLQ

-243 VFAKKVKDYVGAQ
+243 VFAKKVKDYVDAQ

-262 NFRLLFMVDEVGQFI
+262 NYRLLFMVDEVGQFI
-277 TNDQDPSLMLSLQT
+277 TNDRDPSLMLSLQT

-360 MLAQVYEQDS
+360 TLAQLYKQDS
-370 AVLKNNFTFEGSRA
+370 AVLKNNFTFEESRA

-389 ANSKDFVAS
+389 ANAKEFVAS

-441 QAIQHDQTGALVPFW
+441 QAIQHEQTGALVPFW

-469 INQVVDRA
+469 IIQVVVCAERA
-477 IRAAEDA
+477 SENAE
-484 KGLEPYDVQVLKLL
+484 GLESYDVRVLKLL
-498 YLIRYIGYVKATVEN
+498 YLIRYIGYVKASVEN
-513 ISILMIDGLDVD
+513 ISIFMIDSLDVD
-525 KRALKDRVKESLSR
+525 KRALKDRVKESLAR

-559 EQEIAQEIARTP
+559 EQEIAQEIAQTP
-571 IDNAQVIESIKKRLF
+571 IDNAKVIESIKKRLF

-598 ANDFPFDRYV
+598 TNDFPFDRYV
-608 DGSIHGGSMGGMEL
+608 DGSIHGSNMGGMEL
-622 YVATMASDLGR
+622 SVVTMASDLGR
-633 ADDTELA
+633 ADDAELA
-640 LASSGKAIVALSDE
+640 LKSVDKAIVALSDE
-654 ADYWETLV
+654 VDYWAPLV
-662 SAAKIRKYAK
+662 NAAKICMYAQ
-672 TRNLQELQ
+672 TRNLQELPP
-680 LSTRQ
+680 STRQ
-685 IVESKMRE
+685 IVEAKMRE
-693 AAYNEKEADTLLS
+693 KDFNEKEADVLLS
-706 EAVLHARCAVN
+706 EAVLHARCAVD

-742 VFEKADYI
+742 IFSKAGYI
-750 GAPVTSDSD
+750 GAPVKDDSD

-766 NVQAGLAGMD
+766 NIQTGLDGMD
-776 AGNTRAL
+776 AGNARAL
-783 KEVEDYLKVQHQ
+783 KEVEDYLRVQHQ

-800 AMGDIQRQYQQRPF
+800 AMGDIQRKYQQKPY
-814 GWREVDIANVV
+814 GWREINIANVV

-838 GGQTVQANDSRMVAL
+838 GGQTVQADDSRMVAL

-871 RLLSGAGDLMRD
+871 RLLRATGELMCD

-906 GLREVCVVMARDYYT
+906 GLREACLAMARDYYT

-947 DQNEAEAFMT
+947 DQNEAEAFLT

-972 FDKVVEFFDSNQ
+972 FDKVVEFFESNQ
-984 RATFDHA
+984 RTAFDHA
-991 KDFLNRTEGI
+991 RDFLNRTEGI

-1015 AKVREILKDLKPYGR
+1015 ATVREILKDPKPYGR

-1069 QVESQEGF
+1069 QAESQKGF
-1077 VKQAKDAI
+1077 VNQAKDAI
-1085 ADANTRYESFKNRA
+1085 ADAGTKYESFKNRA
-1099 HGVQSLNELNALAA
+1099 HSAQSLNELSVVATNWGDWLSAAA
-1113 NWENW
+1113 NEM
-1118 VSTAANKIY
+1118 Y
-1127 DAADDA
+1127 DAVDEA
-1133 RERMENECRSTEVT
+1133 RVRMDNERRTTEVM
-1147 STGEVVKKI
+1147 STGEVVKKVS
-1156 TNKGAATPGNG
+1156 NKGAASSAP
-1167 SVPVPK
+1167 VPAPK
-1173 PQRKVKT
+1173 PQRKIKT
-1180 VRRTDLAKPSRLTTA
+1180 VRRADLAKPSRLLSA
-1195 EDVERYVADL
+1195 EDVERYVDDL
-1205 RSRLMQELAA
+1205 RSRLMQALAA